1 MTQGPINPTDWSTT
15 TTPHPL
21 HPAEHQ
27 LLRGLPQCCVPRRH
41 APLGQIVGELVERAG
56 RTARRWHILRRGGRT
71 TSPTSVGS
79 SSRSGCATGWPRAAG
94 AGCRSRRGWAS
105 SPALV
110 ADRRP
115 QNFLHH
121 LLLSCDGAGNG
132 WRLELLGQ
140 GG

>member
-1 MTQGPINPTDWSTT
+1 
-15 TTPHPL
+15 
-21 HPAEHQ
+21 
-27 LLRGLPQCCVPRRH
+27 
-41 APLGQIVGELVERAG
+41 LVERAG

-115 QNFLHH
+115 RTSSPIFSYL
-121 LLLSCDGAGNG
+121 AMVP
-132 WRLELLGQ
+132 EM
-140 GG
+140 GGGRSF